1 MFSFVKEIFPVVEL
15 FFRKTYFCFTSES
28 SCVAINAR
36 QAAQN
41 RSLIIP
47 TLA

>member
-15 FFRKTYFCFTSES
+15 SFRKTHFCFVSES
-28 SCVAINAR
+28 SCVAINAW

-47 TLA
+47 ILP